1 MQPMEILMMIKNGQS
16 PEQIV
21 MNVLENKAME
31 NPMGNNLLTLAKDH
45 KNKEI
50 EQIARNYF
58 SSQGR
63 DFDKEFIAFKQMLG
77 YK

>member
-1 MQPMEILMMIKNGQS
+1 MQPIEILTMIKNGQN

-21 MNVLENKAME
+21 MNILEDKAMA
-31 NPMGNNLLTLAKDH
+31 NPMGANLLTLAKDH
-45 KNKEI
+45 KTKEL
-50 EQIARNYF
+50 EHIARNYF

-63 DFDKEFIAFKQMLG
+63 DFDKEFKAFKEMLG